1 MDDLAIIDRFTE
13 TFSRYIDSGFGL
25 LAGDV
30 AFLTTVL
37 VAIDITLAGLF
48 WAMHG
53 DENVPVQ
60 LIRKVLYVGFF
71 ALLLN
76 NFKGLADIVFQSF
89 AGLGLKASGTAMTAA
104 DLMRPGFVASA
115 GFAASRPLL
124 EKAGELIG
132 ITTFFSN
139 FVTIAVLLLAWVI
152 VLLAFFV
159 LAVQLFIA
167 IIEFKLTTL
176 AGFVLV
182 PFALFG
188 QTAFLAERVLGNV
201 ISSGIKLMV
210 LAIVVGI
217 GSSIFGTLVR
227 PTADI
232 TLTQAASTI
241 LAAIAVFGLAIF
253 VPGIAAGL
261 ITGAPQLGAGAAV
274 ATTAARRRHGRGRRH
289 AHLRGRAPGRP
300 RLGRR
305 HQGRRVA
312 DRHRRRRLPGRRAA
326 RRRPRHGHRSRL
338 ARRRLGHGTRPRRLS
353 RGRGAGLSRRRTVL
367 RPRSRTARRRPRR
380 RRSRRI
386 AARMGAAPGPPPAH
400 DPGRPD
406 RRRRAC
412 ARATVPRSRPAPTSR
427 TRAEELTPWPSSA
440 RPCATA
446 RRPSR

>member
-37 VAIDITLAGLF
+37 VAIDITMAGIF

-53 DENVPVQ
+53 DENVPAQ

-76 NFKGLADIVFQSF
+76 NFKGFADIIFQSF
-89 AGLGLKASGTAMTAA
+89 AGLGLKASGTAMMAA

-227 PTADI
+227 PTVEI
-232 TLTQAASTI
+232 TLTQAASSI

-274 ATTAARRRHGRGRRH
+274 ATTAAAGGTVVAGGMLTSAAARLAGRASGAAIR
-289 AHLRGRAPGRP
+289 AAASLTGTVGAAYQAGGLRGVARATVTAPASRAFASGTGPVRDAYREGAAQGYRDAGPSSGPDPGP
-300 RLGRR
+300 
-305 HQGRRVA
+305 
-312 DRHRRRRLPGRRAA
+312 PGPGPGGGGPAGSPPA
-326 RRRPRHGHRSRL
+326 WAQRL
-338 ARRRLGHGTRPRRLS
+338 ARRQRMTQ
-353 RGRGAGLSRRRTVL
+353 AGL
-367 RPRSRTARRRPRR
+367 
-380 RRSRRI
+380 I
-386 AARMGAAPGPPPAH
+386 AAQGVRDGDRPALSPGP
-400 DPGRPD
+400 DLKD
-406 RRRRAC
+406 K
-412 ARATVPRSRPAPTSR
+412 S
-427 TRAEELTPWPSSA
+427 
-440 RPCATA
+440 
-446 RRPSR
+446 

>member
-37 VAIDITLAGLF
+37 VAIDITLAGIF
-48 WAMHG
+48 WAMYG

-89 AGLGLKASGTAMTAA
+89 AGLGLKASGTAMTAT

-115 GFAASRPLL
+115 GFTASRPLL

-274 ATTAARRRHGRGRRH
+274 ATTAAAGGTVVAGGMLASGAARLAGRASGAAIR
-289 AHLRGRAPGRP
+289 AAASLTGTVGAAYQAGGLRGVARATVSAPAS
-300 RLGRR
+300 
-305 HQGRRVA
+305 RV
-312 DRHRRRRLPGRRAA
+312 
-326 RRRPRHGHRSRL
+326 
-338 ARRRLGHGTRPRRLS
+338 GHGSCPRRLS
-353 RGRGAGLSRRRTVL
+353 RRRGTGLSRSRAVL
-367 RPRSRTARRRPRR
+367 RPRFRN
-380 RRSRRI
+380 
-386 AARMGAAPGPPPAH
+386 
-400 DPGRPD
+400 
-406 RRRRAC
+406 
-412 ARATVPRSRPAPTSR
+412 
-427 TRAEELTPWPSSA
+427 A
-440 RPCATA
+440 RPKL
-446 RRPSR
+446 R

>member
-37 VAIDITLAGLF
+37 MAIDITMAGIF

-60 LIRKVLYVGFF
+60 VIRKVLYVGFF

-274 ATTAARRRHGRGRRH
+274 ATTAAAGGTVVAGGMLTSAAARLAGRASGAAIR
-289 AHLRGRAPGRP
+289 AAASLTGTVGAAYQAGGLRG
-300 RLGRR
+300 
-305 HQGRRVA
+305 V
-312 DRHRRRRLPGRRAA
+312 
-326 RRRPRHGHRSRL
+326 
-338 ARRRLGHGTRPRRLS
+338 
-353 RGRGAGLSRRRTVL
+353 
-367 RPRSRTARRRPRR
+367 
-380 RRSRRI
+380 
-386 AARMGAAPGPPPAH
+386 
-400 DPGRPD
+400 
-406 RRRRAC
+406 
-412 ARATVPRSRPAPTSR
+412 ARATVSAPASRAAASATAPVRDAFREGAAQGYRDAGPSSGPDPNPPGGGPGGGTPTGSPPAWAQRLSRRQRMTQAGLIAAQGLREGDRPALSPGPDLKDKS
-427 TRAEELTPWPSSA
+427 
-440 RPCATA
+440 
-446 RRPSR
+446 

>member
-1 MDDLAIIDRFTE
+1 
-13 TFSRYIDSGFGL
+13 
-25 LAGDV
+25 
-30 AFLTTVL
+30 
-37 VAIDITLAGLF
+37 
-48 WAMHG
+48 
-53 DENVPVQ
+53 
-60 LIRKVLYVGFF
+60 VLYVGFF

-132 ITTFFSN
+132 FTTFFSN
-139 FVTIAVLLLAWVI
+139 FVTIAVLMLAWVI

-182 PFALFG
+182 PFAIFG

-274 ATTAARRRHGRGRRH
+274 ATTAAAGGTVVAGGMLTSAAARL
-289 AHLRGRAPGRP
+289 AGRASG
-300 RLGRR
+300 
-305 HQGRRVA
+305 A
-312 DRHRRRRLPGRRAA
+312 SIRAA
-326 RRRPRHGHRSRL
+326 ASLTGTVGAAYQAGGLGGVARATVTAPASRAFASGTGPARDAYREGAAQGYRDAGPSSGPDSGPPGAGPGGGGPTGSPPAWAQRL
-338 ARRRLGHGTRPRRLS
+338 ARRQRMTQ
-353 RGRGAGLSRRRTVL
+353 AGLMAAQGL
-367 RPRSRTARRRPRR
+367 REGDRPAL
-380 RRSRRI
+380 S
-386 AARMGAAPGPPPAH
+386 PGP
-400 DPGRPD
+400 DLKD
-406 RRRRAC
+406 K
-412 ARATVPRSRPAPTSR
+412 S
-427 TRAEELTPWPSSA
+427 
-440 RPCATA
+440 
-446 RRPSR
+446 